1 MNNLRNSIQIP
12 LNIEGND
19 QPHPN
24 APDAS
29 SAMETNDQ
37 PNAPPPSE
45 ADQQSDRDTP
55 PNVYAGELEPIS
67 EDEAPPPL
75 QPRNPSPA
83 PRRNEE
89 IMVYNIPLPNQV
101 ITIRLPRANGYP
113 QVEVRHRGDRIR
125 GGIHLMHL
133 VLPKTILLT
142 SMIVKSKNCPPELAA
157 KVYYMRA
164 VARQLE

>member
-1 MNNLRNSIQIP
+1 MRNSVQIP

-19 QPHPN
+19 QPR
-24 APDAS
+24 PDAPEIPLNIEDNGV
-29 SAMETNDQ
+29 METNDQ

-67 EDEAPPPL
+67 EDEEAPPPPP
-75 QPRNPSPA
+75 PRNPSPS

-101 ITIRLPRANGYP
+101 ITIRLPR
-113 QVEVRHRGDRIR
+113 ED
-125 GGIHLMHL
+125 
-133 VLPKTILLT
+133 
-142 SMIVKSKNCPPELAA
+142 
-157 KVYYMRA
+157 
-164 VARQLE
+164 